1 MKGERRTDVN
11 VIERIKAVNN
21 DRIDLDDAI
30 ELYALGGI
38 VKTTYDGNQL
48 EAPEAL
54 RDGLDGLGK
63 LIKTKRRENLERAL
77 KETKARRAA
86 LSTAEEKR
94 GREDAEVTRL
104 EKLLETA

>member
-1 MKGERRTDVN
+1 MN
-11 VIERIKAVNN
+11 VIERIKAVNAE
-21 DRIDLDDAI
+21 RIDLDDAV
-30 ELYALGGI
+30 ELFALGGI

-54 RDGLDGLGK
+54 RDGIEGLGK
-63 LIKTKRRENLERAL
+63 LIKTKRKENLERAYR
-77 KETKARRAA
+77 EAKARRAS

-94 GREDAEVTRL
+94 GREDSEIARL

>member
-1 MKGERRTDVN
+1 MN
-11 VIERIKAVNN
+11 VIERIKAVNT
-21 DRIDLDDAI
+21 DRIDLDDAV

-63 LIKTKRRENLERAL
+63 LIKTKRRDNIERAL
-77 KETKARRAA
+77 KEATARRAS

-94 GREDAEVTRL
+94 GREDSEITRL
-104 EKLLETA
+104 KQLLETA